1 MGQLSALVID
11 FYHLGPQVTVGDSN
25 FEFAI
30 KLSNVSSSREN
41 KSLVCKIIVRS
52 SVFCTVL

>member
-11 FYHLGPQVTVGDSN
+11 FYHLVPQVPVGDSN

-30 KLSNVSSSREN
+30 KLSNV
-41 KSLVCKIIVRS
+41 
-52 SVFCTVL
+52 